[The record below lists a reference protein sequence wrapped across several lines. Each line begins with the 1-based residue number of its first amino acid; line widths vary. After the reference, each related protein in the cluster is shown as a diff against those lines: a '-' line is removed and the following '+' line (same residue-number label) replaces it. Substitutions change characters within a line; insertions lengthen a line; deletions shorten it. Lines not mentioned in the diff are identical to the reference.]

1 MIPASKIASPTPG
14 QSIFGNSVE
23 FTTYGSEIG
32 DDDFVT
38 CSVTCSTIASTNGW
52 TDKPIYFYTFLDLI
66 VRYIQLVRS
75 VFTS

>member
-14 QSIFGNSVE
+14 QSTFGNSVE
-23 FTTYGSEIG
+23 FPTNGSEIE

-38 CSVTCSTIASTNGW
+38 CSTRASTNGW

-75 VFTS
+75 VLTS